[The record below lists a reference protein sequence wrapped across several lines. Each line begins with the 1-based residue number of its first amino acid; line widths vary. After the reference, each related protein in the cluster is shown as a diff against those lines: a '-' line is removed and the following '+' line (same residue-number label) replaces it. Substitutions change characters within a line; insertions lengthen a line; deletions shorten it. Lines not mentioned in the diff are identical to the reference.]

1 MPREFGDFEF
11 GIGWAAALP
20 PDDFPVLAAHA
31 EQLGFDRL
39 VVYNDMLFAPPS
51 LPLLDMARATSRID
65 LCIGCL
71 NPYTMHPF
79 EIAGHVAYLDSAS
92 AGRVTYGLV
101 RGAWLDQIG
110 FDQRR
115 AITAVR
121 ETAEIVGKVLR
132 GEDDGYEGQVFSI
145 SAGLKRFYEVERE
158 RVPLQI
164 GTWSPKM
171 GRLAGEIAD
180 EVEIGGSANP
190 DMVPVV
196 RDHLRPGAAVAG
208 RDADRIPIGLNMVT
222 VVDEDGD
229 AARAVGR
236 TEAAMYVDVVAAL
249 DTTLDLD
256 PEFLSRL
263 KALIGAGEAEAAGK
277 LIPDDLLARFIVC
290 GTPAEV
296 IEHLQEL
303 REAGAQRVDTSAPWG
318 LVSEKQGME
327 LLAREVVPALRCS

>member
-20 PDDFPVLAAHA
+20 PDDFPALAAHA
-31 EQLGFDRL
+31 EELGFDRL
-39 VVYNDMLFAPPS
+39 VVYNDMLFAPPVP
-51 LPLLDMARATSRID
+51 PLLDMARATSRID

-92 AGRVTYGLV
+92 SGRVTYGLV

-110 FDQRR
+110 FDQHL

-121 ETAEIVGKVLR
+121 EASEIVGKVLR
-132 GEDDGYEGQVFSI
+132 GEDDGYEGKVFTI
-145 SAGLKRFYEVERE
+145 APGLKRFYEVERE

-180 EVEIGGSANP
+180 EVEIGGSSNP
-190 DMVPVV
+190 DMVGVV
-196 RDHLRPGAAVAG
+196 RDHLRPGCAAVG
-208 RDADRIPIGLNMVT
+208 RDADRVPIGLNLVC
-222 VVDEDGD
+222 VIDADGD
-229 AARAVGR
+229 AARKVGR
-236 TEAAMYVDVVAAL
+236 NAAAMYVDVVAPF

-256 PEFLSRL
+256 PEFLHRL
-263 KALIGAGEAEAAGK
+263 KALIAAGEVEAAGAM
-277 LIPDDLLARFIVC
+277 IPDDLLSKFVVC
-290 GTPAEV
+290 GTPSEV
-296 IEHLQEL
+296 IEHLQAI
-303 REAGAQRVDTSAPWG
+303 RDAGAQRVDTSAPSG
-318 LVSEKQGME
+318 LSSEKQGME
-327 LLAREVVPALRCS
+327 LLAREVVPALRGG